1 MDYGTSHA
9 PLSKPPVASIPPF
22 GHIVKLGMADE
33 LVRAVQQRFLD
44 HGWKSVTVNGVFDE
58 AADTVVRKSQTEKKL
73 TVDGEVGPKTWE
85 ALWRAP
91 IT

>member
-1 MDYGTSHA
+1 M
-9 PLSKPPVASIPPF
+9 
-22 GHIVKLGMADE
+22 
-33 LVRAVQQRFLD
+33 
-44 HGWKSVTVNGVFDE
+44 NGVFDE
-58 AADTVVRKSQTEKKL
+58 ATDTVVRKFQTEKKL